1 LAWLHTRLGGVIEE
15 KWICIECYDRLE
27 YQFVEDF
34 DIAMSQELEYDQGF
48 QDGYRAGTEDSW
60 GKGYDQGFSEG
71 FRAGYAEAS
80 ASHVLYAEAQWK

>member
-1 LAWLHTRLGGVIEE
+1 
-15 KWICIECYDRLE
+15 
-27 YQFVEDF
+27 
-34 DIAMSQELEYDQGF
+34 MSQELEYDQGF

-80 ASHVLYAEAQWK
+80 ASHALYAEEQWK